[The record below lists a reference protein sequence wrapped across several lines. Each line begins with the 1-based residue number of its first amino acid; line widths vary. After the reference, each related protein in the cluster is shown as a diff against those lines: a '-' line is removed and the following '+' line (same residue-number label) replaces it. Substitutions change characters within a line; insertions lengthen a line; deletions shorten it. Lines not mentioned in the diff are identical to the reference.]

1 MASKNEDITDFGS
14 QATSSESSEEV
25 SLIQDL
31 ERELGAVVQRHRIP
45 PDELQQLF
53 EVKKNGM
60 ERADC
65 TNNLFSSSPS
75 LSKSYINVSMCNC

>member
-1 MASKNEDITDFGS
+1 MDEDISDFGS
-14 QATSSESSEEV
+14 QATSPESSEEM

-53 EVKKNGM
+53 EV
-60 ERADC
+60 
-65 TNNLFSSSPS
+65 S
-75 LSKSYINVSMCNC
+75 LPPLSIK

>member
-1 MASKNEDITDFGS
+1 MENRDDDLSDFGS
-14 QATSSESSEEV
+14 NTSGLEGGNEEI

-53 EVKKNGM
+53 EVQI
-60 ERADC
+60 
-65 TNNLFSSSPS
+65 L
-75 LSKSYINVSMCNC
+75 Y

>member
-1 MASKNEDITDFGS
+1 MDARDEDITDFGS
-14 QATSSESSEEV
+14 QATSPESSEEI

-53 EVKKNGM
+53 EV
-60 ERADC
+60 
-65 TNNLFSSSPS
+65 
-75 LSKSYINVSMCNC
+75 Y

>member
-1 MASKNEDITDFGS
+1 MDTKDEDISDYGS

-53 EVKKNGM
+53 EV
-60 ERADC
+60 
-65 TNNLFSSSPS
+65 
-75 LSKSYINVSMCNC
+75 

>member
-1 MASKNEDITDFGS
+1 MDARDEDITDFGS
-14 QATSSESSEEV
+14 QATSSESSEES

-53 EVKKNGM
+53 EV
-60 ERADC
+60 
-65 TNNLFSSSPS
+65 
-75 LSKSYINVSMCNC
+75 Y

>member
-1 MASKNEDITDFGS
+1 MDAKDEDITDFGS
-14 QATSSESSEEV
+14 QATSSESSEEI

-53 EVKKNGM
+53 EVKIACGEFNYQF
-60 ERADC
+60 
-65 TNNLFSSSPS
+65 TPSPTF
-75 LSKSYINVSMCNC
+75 LV